1 MPDSEY
7 YKTDTIMTP
16 LEKYQSD
23 VEKGAF
29 QYDAAQETVIR
40 ELERIY
46 HELSATQEAPVGLW
60 KKLKGRTRTRTNN
73 ILGLYVWS
81 GVGRGKTHLV
91 NLFYD
96 ALPFKEKMRRHFHRF
111 MQQIHAELKT
121 LPEIPDPLQIV
132 ADRIAEKARVL
143 CFDEFH
149 VSDIADAMVL
159 GRLMGALMDRGVVLV
174 TTSNIQPDDLYKD
187 GLQRA
192 RFLPAIELIK
202 KHTQVIHLDG
212 ELDYRLRALEQ
223 AEIYHYPLDE
233 GADESLMKSFLGL
246 GPENVKVEEALT
258 IEGRSI
264 PTVRVADGIVWFN
277 FKDICE
283 GPRGTADYIEIARYF
298 HTVLLA
304 NIPLLGPE
312 DNEKAL
318 RFIHLVDEFY
328 DRNVNLIISAAAP
341 PETLY
346 YPEGRMAFQF
356 ERTKSRLEEMRSHE
370 YLARKHL
377 P

>member
-1 MPDSEY
+1 
-7 YKTDTIMTP
+7 MTP
-16 LEKYQSD
+16 MEKYQSD
-23 VEKGAF
+23 VERGAF
-29 QYDAAQETVIR
+29 QYDPAQEAVVK
-40 ELERIY
+40 ELQRIY
-46 HELSATQEAPVGLW
+46 DELSATRSAPTGLW
-60 KKLKGRTRTRTNN
+60 KRLKGVRALTRVNT

-81 GVGRGKTHLV
+81 GVGRGKTHLM
-91 NLFYD
+91 NLFHD

-132 ADRIAEKARVL
+132 ADRIAKEARVL

-159 GRLMGALMDRGVVLV
+159 GRLMSALMDRGVILV
-174 TTSNIQPDDLYKD
+174 TTSNIQPDDLYQD

-192 RFLPAIELIK
+192 RFLPAIDLIK
-202 KHTQVIHLDG
+202 KHTRVIHLEG
-212 ELDYRLRALEQ
+212 SVDYRLRALEQ
-223 AEIYHYPLDE
+223 AKIYYYPLDK
-233 GADESLMKSFLGL
+233 GADESLMRSFIGL
-246 GPENVKVEEALT
+246 GPENVKVEETLA
-258 IEGRSI
+258 IEGRQISTI
-264 PTVRVADGIVWFN
+264 RVADGIVWFD
-277 FKDICE
+277 FKKLCE
-283 GPRGTADYIEIARYF
+283 GPRGIADYIEIAQSF

-304 NIPLLGPE
+304 NVPLLGPE

-341 PETLY
+341 PTGLY
-346 YPEGRMAFQF
+346 YPEGRLAFQF
-356 ERTKSRLEEMRSHE
+356 QRTESRLEEMRSHE
-370 YLARKHL
+370 YLAKKHL

>member
-1 MPDSEY
+1 MERY
-7 YKTDTIMTP
+7 R
-16 LEKYQSD
+16 SD
-23 VEKGAF
+23 VDRGAF
-29 QYDAAQETVIR
+29 RYDAAQEIIVG
-40 ELERIY
+40 ELQRI
-46 HELSATQEAPVGLW
+46 HDELSAPPAPTGLW
-60 KKLKGRTRTRTNN
+60 GRLRGGRARGRAND

-81 GVGRGKTHLV
+81 GVGRGKTHLM

-96 ALPFKEKMRRHFHRF
+96 ALPFEEKMREHFHRF
-111 MQQIHAELKT
+111 MQRIHAELKT
-121 LPEIPDPLQIV
+121 LPEIPDPLQVV
-132 ADRIAEKARVL
+132 ADRIAGETRVL

-159 GRLMGALMDRGVVLV
+159 GRLMGALMERGVVLV
-174 TTSNIQPDDLYKD
+174 TTSNIEPDNLYKG

-202 KHTQVIHLDG
+202 RHTRVIHLEG
-212 ELDYRLRALEQ
+212 EVDYRLRALER

-233 GADESLMKSFLGL
+233 EADASLMKSFMGL
-246 GPENVKVEEALT
+246 GPENARVGETLS
-258 IEGRSI
+258 IEGRPI
-264 PTVRVADGIVWFN
+264 HTVRVSDGIVWFD
-277 FKDICE
+277 FKDICD

-298 HTVLLA
+298 HTVLLG
-304 NIPLLGPE
+304 NLPLLGSE

-341 PETLY
+341 PEGLY
-346 YPEGRMAFQF
+346 YPEGRLAFQF
-356 ERTKSRLEEMRSHE
+356 ERTKSRLEEMRSHA

>member
-1 MPDSEY
+1 
-7 YKTDTIMTP
+7 MTP
-16 LEKYQSD
+16 MERYRSD
-23 VEKGAF
+23 VERGAF
-29 QYDAAQETVIR
+29 RHDAAQEAVVR
-40 ELERIY
+40 ELQRIY
-46 HELSATQEAPVGLW
+46 DELLAAPAAPAGLW
-60 KKLKGRTRTRTNN
+60 KRLKGGRARTRAHG
-73 ILGLYVWS
+73 IPGLYVWS
-81 GVGRGKTHLV
+81 GVGRGKTHLM
-91 NLFYD
+91 NLFHD
-96 ALPFKEKMRRHFHRF
+96 ALPFPEKMRRHFHRF

-121 LPEIPDPLQIV
+121 LPDTPDPLKIV

-159 GRLMGALMDRGVVLV
+159 GRLMGALMERGVVLV
-174 TTSNIQPDDLYKD
+174 TTSNIEPDNLYKD

-202 KHTQVIHLDG
+202 KHTQVIRLAG
-212 ELDYRLRALEQ
+212 EVDYRLRALEQ

-233 GADESLMKSFLGL
+233 GADESLMRSFLGL
-246 GPENVKVEEALT
+246 GPENVREGEVLE
-258 IEGRSI
+258 IEGRPI
-264 PTVRVADGIVWFN
+264 PTARVSDGIVWFE
-277 FKDICE
+277 FKDLCD

-304 NIPLLGPE
+304 NLPLLGPE

-328 DRNVNLIISAAAP
+328 DRNVNLIISAAAHP
-341 PETLY
+341 SALY
-346 YPEGRMAFQF
+346 YPEGRFAFQF
-356 ERTKSRLEEMRSHE
+356 ERTKSRLEEMRSHA
-370 YLARKHL
+370 YLGRKHL

>member
-1 MPDSEY
+1 
-7 YKTDTIMTP
+7 MTP
-16 LEKYQSD
+16 LEKYQAD
-23 VEKGAF
+23 VEKGLF
-29 QYDAAQETVIR
+29 QHDPAQESVVR
-40 ELERIY
+40 ELQRIY
-46 HELSATQEAPVGLW
+46 DELLETSKTSGGGLFT
-60 KKLKGRTRTRTNN
+60 KFKIGRTRPRI

-81 GVGRGKTHLV
+81 GVGRGKTHLM

-96 ALPFKEKMRRHFHRF
+96 ALPFQEKMRQHFHRF
-111 MQQIHAELKT
+111 MQHIHAELKT
-121 LPEIPDPLQIV
+121 LPQIPDPLQVV
-132 ADRIAEKARVL
+132 ADRIAKQARVL

-149 VSDIADAMVL
+149 VSDIGDAMVL

-192 RFLPAIELIK
+192 SFLPAIERIK
-202 KHTQVIHLDG
+202 EHTRVIHLSGDV
-212 ELDYRLRALEQ
+212 DYRLRALEQ
-223 AEIYHYPLDE
+223 AEIYHYPLDA

-246 GPENVKVEEALT
+246 GPENVKEGEMLE
-258 IEGRSI
+258 IEGRLI
-264 PTVRVADGIVWFN
+264 PTVQVADGIVWFE
-277 FKDICE
+277 FYDLCE

-304 NIPLLGPE
+304 NVPLLGSE
-312 DNEKAL
+312 HNEKAL

-328 DRNVNLIISAAAP
+328 DRNVNLIISAAAAP
-341 PETLY
+341 SDLY
-346 YPEGRMAFQF
+346 YPDGRLMFQF

-370 YLARKHL
+370 YLARKHI

>member
-1 MPDSEY
+1 
-7 YKTDTIMTP
+7 MTP

-29 QYDAAQETVIR
+29 QYDAAQETVVR

-46 HELSATQEAPVGLW
+46 HQLSTTQAAPVGLW
-60 KKLKGRTRTRTNN
+60 EKLKERTRTRTNN
-73 ILGLYVWS
+73 IPGLYVWS

-111 MQQIHAELKT
+111 MQEIHAELKT

-132 ADRIAEKARVL
+132 ADHIAKKARVL

-159 GRLMGALMDRGVVLV
+159 GRLIGALMERGVVLV

-258 IEGRSI
+258 IEGRPI
-264 PTVRVADGIVWFN
+264 PTVRIADGIVWFD

-328 DRNVNLIISAAAP
+328 DRNVNLIISAAAL